1 MMKLHVYIVTCT
13 KYAKIVT
20 LSLPKDS
27 SKVYMYSSLISL
39 NICVFC
45 RLGLDTQSTISF
57 ENFVNHFQDNE
68 VDVTFSTTFKLTFSY
83 ICKLLS
89 LNKNHV
95 ARSPV
100 KVACFI
106 NGFR

>member
-1 MMKLHVYIVTCT
+1 MSALEINLKSAVIMMKLRI

-27 SKVYMYSSLISL
+27 SKVYMYSALISL
-39 NICVFC
+39 ICVFC

-68 VDVTFSTTFKLTFSY
+68 VGVSIYLVL
-83 ICKLLS
+83 LLS
-89 LNKNHV
+89 
-95 ARSPV
+95 
-100 KVACFI
+100 
-106 NGFR
+106 